1 MSDSGDEI
9 LHICM
14 TCVTPVTVKWRR
26 AGLYVWQGRN
36 LFLKVS
42 MFSRGDWHSCKW
54 AVACG
59 GVAGF
64 GGRLI
69 GGDHSAK
76 SFDFAIC
83 LLRVKR

>member
-14 TCVTPVTVKWRR
+14 TCVIPVTVKWRR
-26 AGLYVWQGRN
+26 AGLYVLQGRN

-42 MFSRGDWHSCKW
+42 MFSRGDWHSS
-54 AVACG
+54 
-59 GVAGF
+59 GF